1 MGKKGLQLIFLNF
14 KLNILEKVCRI
25 NLKDKNVISKAT
37 SYFSEC
43 CHRLS
48 IWHASPLKLSRNCGF
63 RIRFAAL
70 TVYDSGQLGAPGGRG
85 AQHALSPAAAAAAA
99 ASPVAAC
106 CVVSCACSA
115 TGPGSGCRVTVIDI
129 QLGLRLRTKGT
140 ARGGGVEAAGRGAFA
155 EGGGTTCHWA
165 TWRRDGQRGARQ
177 VAKHNLG
184 KGVDAGGTLKS
195 TAVLAPERGQE
206 VTNKTQKPKS
216 WNTMRKSMDYAEDSG
231 QGGWYYVGNSANL

>member
-1 MGKKGLQLIFLNF
+1 MKYTT
-14 KLNILEKVCRI
+14 
-25 NLKDKNVISKAT
+25 VISKAT
-37 SYFSEC
+37 RYFSGC

-85 AQHALSPAAAAAAA
+85 TQHALSPAAAAAA
-99 ASPVAAC
+99 SSVATC
-106 CVVSCACSA
+106 CVVSSA
-115 TGPGSGCRVTVIDI
+115 RSASGPGSGCRVTVIDI
-129 QLGLRLRTKGT
+129 QLGLRLRPKGT

-184 KGVDAGGTLKS
+184 KGVDAGGPLKS
-195 TAVLAPERGQE
+195 TAVLAPERGQ
-206 VTNKTQKPKS
+206 K
-216 WNTMRKSMDYAEDSG
+216 
-231 QGGWYYVGNSANL
+231 